1 MWDEH
6 VLALDLYMQNPRSPP
21 GKKSEPIKELS
32 ALLNAMGRKA
42 GVAMTPK
49 FRNANGVYQK
59 LMNFRR
65 FDPAFQSEGK
75 VGLTHGNKMEKA
87 VWDAYADDLP
97 GLAARAAA
105 IRLAIEDDAVSLAGM
120 DADPE
125 LEAEEGAVVL
135 RLHYSRERNPKLARQ
150 KKDQALK
157 ATGRLECEVCEFD
170 FASRYGPH
178 GDGFIE
184 AHHRKLVSA
193 LKKGEKTKLAD
204 LALVCA
210 NCHRMLHRGGNLLG
224 VDELKTML
232 RPT

>member
-1 MWDEH
+1 MR
-6 VLALDLYMQNPRSPP
+6 NPRSPP
-21 GKKSEPIKELS
+21 GKKSDPIKELS

-49 FRNANGVYQK
+49 FRNTNGVYQK

-75 VGLTHGNKMEKA
+75 VGLTHGNKMEGA
-87 VWDAYADDLP
+87 VWEAYADDLP
-97 GLAARAAA
+97 GLRARAAA
-105 IRLAIEDDAVSLAGM
+105 IRLAIDDDTVSLLGVAEE
-120 DADPE
+120 E

-135 RLHYSRERNPKLARQ
+135 RLHSSRERNPKLARQ
-150 KKDQALK
+150 KKDRTLQT
-157 ATGRLECEVCEFD
+157 TGRLECEVCEFD
-170 FASRYGPH
+170 FSHRYGPH

-184 AHHRKLVSA
+184 AHHRKPISA

-210 NCHRMLHRGGNLLG
+210 NCHRMLHRGGNVLG

-232 RPT
+232 RPA